1 RAVDETGEKV
11 ADVVIHDN
19 PLPIANRGNS
29 NVENRC
35 PQAIIAGWRRFAPYP
50 DYGREARQAR

>member
-1 RAVDETGEKV
+1 M

-50 DYGREARQAR
+50 GYGREERQAR